1 VTAERDPFEV
11 ALAALRRKERTSA
24 DLARWLDR
32 RGYGS
37 AEVATAI
44 ERLTEAGELDDER
57 FALRFAEDKRELSG
71 WGAERIREALLARGI
86 EPSLAEAVLAA
97 ETHSDQ
103 VDRASELLA
112 RRGQP
117 LEDDTGRAR
126 ALGFLTRRGYEYEI
140 AYEAV
145 RSAAGRAA

>member
-103 VDRASELLA
+103 VDRASELLV
-112 RRGQP
+112 RRGQS

-126 ALGFLTRRGYEYEI
+126 ALGFLTRRGYEYEV